1 MKYFALRTRR
11 LLAFIA
17 GAVYVFSGISK
28 LLDPVGAELVM
39 EAYMDFFHVGFMS
52 FAAKPLAVALALLE
66 AVLGSALMTGVWR
79 KVAAISAFALQGFF
93 TLVTIVLVV
102 FNPEM
107 DCGCFGNV
115 AHLSHIQS
123 FVKNVVLCLMLVGAF
138 VPLRELGVPK
148 ARKYVS
154 FAIVTLSLLLF
165 TVWSWMHIPLVDYTE
180 FAPGALLRSAESA
193 ELFEDEKYQSVFV
206 YEKDGKQEIF
216 SLSDLPDSTWTFVEA
231 RTEVREG
238 GDTES
243 SVVLS
248 IYDRDGMYHD
258 EEVSSGKVMVVS
270 VYRMQDAGWERIAD
284 YVSELRKSGF
294 RTLVLVSGLPQE
306 IDQVMEGL
314 TPAQV
319 NVLHQDMYMSDFK
332 TLVSLNRSNGGLTYF
347 SEGYLIS
354 KWASRSVPDADELS
368 QIYKDDETEIL
379 LGRTSTSRL
388 YFQGFKLFLFALMLL
403 V

>member
-11 LLAFIA
+11 LLAFII

-39 EAYMDFFHVGFMS
+39 NAYMDFFHVGFMS
-52 FAAKPLAVALALLE
+52 VAAKPLAVALALLE

-206 YEKDGKQEIF
+206 YEKDGKQEVF

-314 TPAQV
+314 TPEQV

>member
-28 LLDPVGAELVM
+28 LLDPVGAALVM

-52 FAAKPLAVALALLE
+52 VAAKPLAVALALLE

-123 FVKNVVLCLMLVGAF
+123 FVKNVVLCLMLFGAF

-206 YEKDGKQEIF
+206 YEKDGKQEVF
-216 SLSDLPDSTWTFVEA
+216 SLNDLPDSTWTFVEA

-314 TPAQV
+314 TPEQV

>member
-28 LLDPVGAELVM
+28 LLDPVGAALVM
-39 EAYMDFFHVGFMS
+39 DAYMDFFHVGFMS
-52 FAAKPLAVALALLE
+52 FAAKPLAVVLALLE

-79 KVAAISAFALQGFF
+79 KVAAIAAFALQGFF

-206 YEKDGKQEIF
+206 YEKDGKQEVF
-216 SLSDLPDSTWTFVEA
+216 SLNDLPDSTWTFVEA

-314 TPAQV
+314 TPEQV

>member
-11 LLAFIA
+11 LLAFII

-28 LLDPVGAELVM
+28 LLDPVGAALVM
-39 EAYMDFFHVGFMS
+39 NAYMDFFHIGFMS
-52 FAAKPLAVALALLE
+52 FAAKPLAVVLALFE
-66 AVLGSALMTGVWR
+66 AVLGTALMTGVWR
-79 KVAAISAFALQGFF
+79 KITAIAAFAMQGFF
-93 TLVTIVLVV
+93 TLLTIVLVV

-123 FVKNVVLCLMLVGAF
+123 LAKNIVLCLLLVGAF
-138 VPLRELGVPK
+138 VPLRELGVPMIK
-148 ARKYVS
+148 KYVS
-154 FAIVTLSLLLF
+154 FSIVSISLILF
-165 TVWSWMHIPLVDYTE
+165 TTWSWMHIPLVDYTE
-180 FAPGALLRSAESA
+180 FAPGVLLRSAESTDSFD
-193 ELFEDEKYQSVFV
+193 EDRFESVFV
-206 YEKDGKQEIF
+206 YEKDGRQETF
-216 SLSDLPDSTWTFVEA
+216 SLNDLPDSTWTFVEA

-248 IYDRDGMYHD
+248 IYDSDGMYHD
-258 EEVSSGKVMVVS
+258 DAAASGKVMVVS
-270 VYRMQDAGWERIAD
+270 VYRPQDAGWDRIAD
-284 YVSELRKSGF
+284 FAAVSRKSGF

-306 IDQVMEGL
+306 IEQSMEGL
-314 TPAQV
+314 TPEQG

-354 KWASRSVPDADELS
+354 KWASRSLPDADELS
-368 QIYKDDETEIL
+368 QIYKGDETEIL
-379 LGRTSTSRL
+379 LGRTSSTRL

>member
-28 LLDPVGAELVM
+28 LLDPVGAALVM

-52 FAAKPLAVALALLE
+52 VAAKPLAVALALLE

-206 YEKDGKQEIF
+206 YEKDGKQEVF

-314 TPAQV
+314 TPEQV
-319 NVLHQDMYMSDFK
+319 NVLHQDMYISDFK

>member
-39 EAYMDFFHVGFMS
+39 NAYMDFFHVGFMS

-79 KVAAISAFALQGFF
+79 KVAAIAAFALQGFF
-93 TLVTIVLVV
+93 TLLTIVLVV

-206 YEKDGKQEIF
+206 YEKDGKQEVF

-314 TPAQV
+314 MPEQV

>member
-28 LLDPVGAELVM
+28 LLDPVGAALVM

-52 FAAKPLAVALALLE
+52 VAAKPLAVALALLE

-123 FVKNVVLCLMLVGAF
+123 LVKNVILCLMLVGAF

-193 ELFEDEKYQSVFV
+193 ELFEDEKYESVFV
-206 YEKDGKQEIF
+206 YEKDGKQEVF
-216 SLSDLPDSTWTFVEA
+216 SLNNLPDSTWTFVEA

-314 TPAQV
+314 TPEQV

>member
-206 YEKDGKQEIF
+206 YEKDGKQEVF

-314 TPAQV
+314 TPEQV

>member
-11 LLAFIA
+11 LLAFIT

-28 LLDPVGAELVM
+28 LLDPVGAALVM

-52 FAAKPLAVALALLE
+52 VAAKPLAVALALLE

-206 YEKDGKQEIF
+206 YEKDGKQEVF
-216 SLSDLPDSTWTFVEA
+216 SLNDLPDSTWTFVEA

-314 TPAQV
+314 TPEQV